1 MYAAAVL
8 GGLIVKMA
16 FKIWSLMVPWIMLA
30 A

>member
-1 MYAAAVL
+1 MYAAAAL
-8 GGLIVKMA
+8 GAMIVKVA